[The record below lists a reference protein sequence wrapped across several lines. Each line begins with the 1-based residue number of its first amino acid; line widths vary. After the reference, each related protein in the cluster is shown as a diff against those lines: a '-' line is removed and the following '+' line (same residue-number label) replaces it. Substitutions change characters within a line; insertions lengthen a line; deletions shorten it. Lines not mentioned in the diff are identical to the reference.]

1 MNEWKNGGK
10 SMSAKILIVE
20 DEPNIIEII
29 QAYLEKNGYSVY
41 IAENGRTALHM
52 FDNLALDLII
62 LDLAL
67 PDISGEEVCR
77 TIRRTSHVPILML
90 TAKSSE
96 DDKVN
101 GLLIGADDYLT
112 KPFSPRE
119 LVARIISLLRRS
131 QGMGNDK
138 TTLSFLKNDLVINLE
153 TREVVKENELVTLTP
168 IEFSLLVTLA
178 QHPKRVYSRAELINQ
193 VQGYA
198 FDGYERTVD
207 VHIKNL
213 RQKIKDDPK
222 RPEYISTVFGI
233 GYKFLV
239 SADE

>member
-1 MNEWKNGGK
+1 MTT
-10 SMSAKILIVE
+10 AKILVVE
-20 DEPNIIEII
+20 DEPNIISII
-29 QAYLEKNGYSVY
+29 QAYLEKSGYLVY
-41 IAENGRTALHM
+41 IAEDGRTALQL
-52 FDNLALDLII
+52 FESLSPDLII

-67 PDISGEEVCR
+67 PDLSGEEVCR
-77 TIRRTSHVPILML
+77 TIRRSSNVPILML

-119 LVARIISLLRRS
+119 LTARVISLLRRS
-131 QGMGNDK
+131 QSYMGSGK
-138 TTLSFLKNDLVINLE
+138 STLSFLNKDLEINLE
-153 TREVVKENELVTLTP
+153 THEVYKDKQLVNLTP

-178 QHPKRVYSRAELINQ
+178 KHPKRVYSRAELINQ
-193 VQGYA
+193 IQGYA
-198 FDGYERTVD
+198 FEGYERTVD

-213 RQKIKDDPK
+213 RQKLKDDPK
-222 RPEYISTVFGI
+222 RPVYISTVFGV

-239 SADE
+239 NQDE